1 MTASTMH
8 CRSRR
13 GCRLLRQ
20 SRGQALVET
29 GVVITLLVILSMGL
43 IEFGRA
49 WMIGNI
55 VTHAARD
62 GARAAAVMPA
72 GNRDASG
79 NILSTAAIS
88 TLVENQIATVVSAS
102 PSITVSQGSTSGLP
116 VVTVN
121 VSVEVPYIF
130 NLVGTGFTMTRSV
143 TFRDEGR

>member
-1 MTASTMH
+1 MTAPTKYSS
-8 CRSRR
+8 SRH
-13 GCRLLRQ
+13 GFGLLR
-20 SRGQALVET
+20 RCDGQALAET
-29 GVVITLLVILSMGL
+29 GIVITLLMILSLGL
-43 IEFGRA
+43 VEFGRA
-49 WMIGNI
+49 WMIGN
-55 VTHAARD
+55 VLTHATRD

-72 GNRDASG
+72 GNRDSSG

-102 PSITVSQGSTSGLP
+102 PSVTVSQGSTSGLP

-121 VSVEVPYIF
+121 VSVDVPYIF